1 MSTADQKE
9 LSRRLYVEVFG
20 RGNVAVSDEIL
31 APDCVSHAP
40 GMQPR
45 VGTDGI
51 KLQVALLRGAIPD
64 LEVTLEDQVAEG
76 DRVASRWTGSGINTG

>member
-20 RGNVAVSDEIL
+20 RGNIAVVDDIL

-40 GMQPR
+40 GMPPR
-45 VGTDGI
+45 VGPEGI
-51 KLQVALLRGAIPD
+51 KLQAALLRGPSP
-64 LEVTLEDQVAEG
+64 T
-76 DRVASRWTGSGINTG
+76 SR